1 MELTGYLKD
10 PIIFAADTPPDFVS
24 RKIHVEEHQYV
35 FVRIDDQIYPV
46 KSFSILL
53 AIQSRPD
60 HAWTISEFVTSPP
73 LHVLPFE
80 DLTLHVLEV
89 LSEEVSLVHYAGKLQ
104 YFQREDFLL
113 TQISEPNADVA
124 WLRNLFA
131 SIPKGLMI
139 VDLHYAV
146 MNSNKEA
153 QRMLRLG
160 EKDLTRIRLNE
171 LLGSRYFQHVQQT
184 LTPLLNQVV
193 YTTNTRLAVLVDFVP
208 LISNQTMTGFAL
220 VIQDLPSV
228 ESMAMELDA
237 VKEVNQ
243 DLEAILSTIYDEIIV
258 VDSEGKLLR
267 ASDHFIVGNWDV
279 APHHLIG
286 HYIFRQNACVE
297 LLGSVFKE
305 VQRNKKKISL
315 LHNAAEC
322 PFLCVGNPVFTDSGK
337 LDRVVIASRDLT
349 EVSRLERELEETR
362 QQSESYRQELA
373 RLQTRITQTQGSSPI
388 YASPRM
394 HNVIREAERVAQF
407 SATVLLTGE
416 SGSGKEVIANTIHSL
431 SDRRDQPFIKINCAA
446 IPGHLLESELFGYEK
461 GAFSG
466 AKQEGKKG
474 LFMKAHHGTLFLDEI
489 PELPFETQSKLLR
502 AIQEREVYPVGAT
515 VPVTF
520 DVRIIAAANRSLTDL
535 VANGKFRE
543 DLYYRINVFP
553 IEVPPLR
560 TRTEDVALLANH
572 FLFQFNQLYQRNLRL
587 SRSAIELMEAYEFPG
602 NVREL
607 QNIIQRMAI
616 KNDGDL
622 IDDGVVRSILM
633 KDEHASPK
641 KGLSRFT
648 QVIPLKDAMA
658 QVEQELVALAVKKFG
673 TTTQAARALG
683 ISQSSVSRK
692 YNRLKNE
699 GNSDTRGDVYPAE

>member
-1 MELTGYLKD
+1 M
-10 PIIFAADTPPDFVS
+10 
-24 RKIHVEEHQYV
+24 
-35 FVRIDDQIYPV
+35 
-46 KSFSILL
+46 
-53 AIQSRPD
+53 
-60 HAWTISEFVTSPP
+60 
-73 LHVLPFE
+73 
-80 DLTLHVLEV
+80 
-89 LSEEVSLVHYAGKLQ
+89 
-104 YFQREDFLL
+104 
-113 TQISEPNADVA
+113 
-124 WLRNLFA
+124 
-131 SIPKGLMI
+131 
-139 VDLHYAV
+139 
-146 MNSNKEA
+146 
-153 QRMLRLG
+153 
-160 EKDLTRIRLNE
+160 
-171 LLGSRYFQHVQQT
+171 
-184 LTPLLNQVV
+184 
-193 YTTNTRLAVLVDFVP
+193 
-208 LISNQTMTGFAL
+208 
-220 VIQDLPSV
+220 
-228 ESMAMELDA
+228 
-237 VKEVNQ
+237 
-243 DLEAILSTIYDEIIV
+243 
-258 VDSEGKLLR
+258 
-267 ASDHFIVGNWDV
+267 
-279 APHHLIG
+279 
-286 HYIFRQNACVE
+286 
-297 LLGSVFKE
+297 
-305 VQRNKKKISL
+305 
-315 LHNAAEC
+315 
-322 PFLCVGNPVFTDSGK
+322 
-337 LDRVVIASRDLT
+337 
-349 EVSRLERELEETR
+349 
-362 QQSESYRQELA
+362 
-373 RLQTRITQTQGSSPI
+373 
-388 YASPRM
+388 
-394 HNVIREAERVAQF
+394 
-407 SATVLLTGE
+407 TGE

-489 PELPFETQSKLLR
+489 SELPFETQSKLLR

-572 FLFQFNQLYQRNLRL
+572 FLFQFNQMYQRNLRL

-633 KDEHASPK
+633 KDEPTTSK

-648 QVIPLKDAMA
+648 QVIPLKDAMV

-692 YNRLKNE
+692 YNRLKNDMD
-699 GNSDTRGDVYPAE
+699 SDSRDDVYRTE